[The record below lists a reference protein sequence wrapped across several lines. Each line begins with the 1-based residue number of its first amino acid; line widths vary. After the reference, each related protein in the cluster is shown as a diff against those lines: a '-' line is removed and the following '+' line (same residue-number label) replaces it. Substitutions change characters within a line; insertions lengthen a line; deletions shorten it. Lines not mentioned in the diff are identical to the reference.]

1 MSNNT
6 NPCKADV
13 SEANTGI
20 DTRRQIESMT
30 LGEIKEAKS
39 RLVDRIG
46 EAIEREI
53 EAFSKVY
60 NWGIIRVDVE
70 TDVEYC
76 YAEGMYKDKRHAL
89 VSRIT
94 RKVIVKSE
102 LEEDE

>member
-6 NPCKADV
+6 NPCKADA
-13 SEANTGI
+13 SEANEDI

-30 LGEIKEAKS
+30 LGEIKEAKR
-39 RLVDRIG
+39 RLADRIG
-46 EAIEREI
+46 EAIEREV

-70 TDVEYC
+70 TDVEYF

-89 VSRIT
+89 VNHIT